1 MKDLLNNIGKS
12 LLVVPAIAF
21 GLAFAVPA
29 MQTQSVSAIDDS
41 PSMRDAVREVK
52 TDEMPEDL
60 PTQIKKIISIILYV
74 AGAIAVVMLI
84 FGGVKYITSGGSQE
98 KVAEAK
104 NTILYAIVGIVV
116 CLLSFAVV
124 EFVISGISAT

>member
-1 MKDLLNNIGKS
+1 MKDLLNNISKS

-29 MQTQSVSAIDDS
+29 VQTQSVSAIDDS
-41 PSMRDAVREVK
+41 PSMSDAVREVK

-60 PTQIKKIISIILYV
+60 PAQIKKIISIILYV